1 LSLRRQN
8 KREKEIEMAIYQF
21 EAMTNS
27 GEEVK
32 DEVEASS
39 QEDAAIKI
47 RNLGYFPTKIR
58 EKSAGKQKKK
68 GGAQTKGGKH
78 AKSFSLG
85 RVKGKQLTTFTRQ
98 LSTLQDAGLPIV
110 RSIKILESQM
120 KPSTLKNTLI
130 DVAEDIEG
138 GSTLSEAMGKHPR
151 AFDRLYVNMVRAG
164 ETGGVLD
171 TILQRLADFREKSQR
186 LKRRVISALIYPV
199 CVISFAGLIL
209 TGIMIFI
216 IPQFEQIFAA
226 FDSKLP
232 ALTQHLIDFSAS
244 LRHDWPIYVAIPF
257 AVLIVYRIV
266 RVSRMG
272 RMITDWLKMKVP
284 VFGRIINK
292 SVVSRFARTLGT
304 LIASGVP
311 ILEALNIVRDTA
323 GNEVL
328 ARAIGRIHDSIREGE
343 SIAEPLRQSRVTDE
357 MVVNMVDV
365 GEETGDLDKMLMK
378 VADAYDEEV
387 DVAVASMM
395 SLLEPLMVI
404 CLGIMVGTIVIALF
418 LPLVKLI
425 ENLGQQASGSGAAAA
440 GE

>member
-1 LSLRRQN
+1 
-8 KREKEIEMAIYQF
+8 MAIYQF

-39 QEDAAIKI
+39 QEDAAVKI

-58 EKSAGKQKKK
+58 EKSAAKQKKK
-68 GGAQTKGGKH
+68 ATPGKKGKS
-78 AKSFSLG
+78 AKSFAIG
-85 RVKGKQLTTFTRQ
+85 GVKAKNLTTFTRQ

-110 RSIKILESQM
+110 RSIKILEGQM

-130 DVAEDIEG
+130 DVADDIEG
-138 GSTLSEAMGKHPR
+138 GATLSEAMGKHPR
-151 AFDRLYVNMVRAG
+151 AFDRLYVNMVKAG

-186 LKRRVISALIYPV
+186 LKRRVISALVYPC
-199 CVISFAGLIL
+199 CVITFAGTIVL
-209 TGIMIFI
+209 GIMVFI
-216 IPQFEQIFAA
+216 IPQFESIFAS
-226 FDSKLP
+226 FETKLP
-232 ALTQHLIDFSAS
+232 GLTQGLIDFSRS
-244 LRHDWPIYVAIPF
+244 LRHSWPIYVAIPF
-257 AVLIVYRIV
+257 AVYIFFRILRLSLFGRIV
-266 RVSRMG
+266 
-272 RMITDWLKMKVP
+272 TDWLKMKVP
-284 VFGRIINK
+284 IFGRIINK

-311 ILEALNIVRDTA
+311 ILEALNIVRETA

-328 ARAIGRIHDSIREGE
+328 SRAIARIHDSIREGE

-387 DVAVASMM
+387 DVAVASMV

-404 CLGIMVGTIVIALF
+404 TLGIIVGTIVIALF
-418 LPLVKLI
+418 MPLVKLM
-425 ENLGQQASGSGAAAA
+425 ESLGSKASSGD
-440 GE
+440 

>member
-1 LSLRRQN
+1 
-8 KREKEIEMAIYQF
+8 MAIYQF

-39 QEDAAIKI
+39 NEDAAIKI

-58 EKSAGKQKKK
+58 EKSAAKAKKK
-68 GGAQTKGGKH
+68 AAPGKKGKSG
-78 AKSFSLG
+78 KSFAIG
-85 RVKGKQLTTFTRQ
+85 GVKAKNLTTFTRQ

-130 DVAEDIEG
+130 DVADDIEG
-138 GSTLSEAMGKHPR
+138 GATLSEAMGKHPR
-151 AFDRLYVNMVRAG
+151 AFDRLYVNMVKAG

-186 LKRRVISALIYPV
+186 LKRRVISALVYPV
-199 CVISFAGLIL
+199 CVISFAGAIV
-209 TGIMIFI
+209 TGIMVFI
-216 IPQFEQIFAA
+216 IPQFEQIFAS
-226 FDSKLP
+226 FETKLP
-232 ALTQHLIDFSAS
+232 ALTQGLIDFSRS
-244 LRHDWPIYVAIPF
+244 LRHSWPIYVAIPF
-257 AVLIVYRIV
+257 ALYIFFRILRLSLFGRIV
-266 RVSRMG
+266 
-272 RMITDWLKMKVP
+272 TDWMKMKVP
-284 VFGRIINK
+284 VFGRIVNK

-311 ILEALNIVRDTA
+311 ILEALNIVRETA

-328 ARAIGRIHDSIREGE
+328 SRAIGRIHDSIREGE
-343 SIAEPLRQSRVTDE
+343 SIAEPLRASRVTDE

-365 GEETGDLDKMLMK
+365 GEETGDLDKMLLK

-387 DVAVASMM
+387 DVAVGSMV

-404 CLGIMVGTIVIALF
+404 TLGIIVGTIVIALF
-418 LPLVKLI
+418 MPLVKLM
-425 ENLGQQASGSGAAAA
+425 ESLGSKASSGD
-440 GE
+440 